1 MMRLFV
7 AIDLPQR
14 VKDQL
19 GALKTDIP
27 GARWVKPA
35 QMHLTLRFIGDQVM
49 EAHFQQIKTALA
61 TIEAEAFTLT
71 LQGVGR
77 FPPSPKKAARVLWVG
92 ISAQP
97 RLDVLYQKVETAVR
111 RIGFPEDD
119 HDFNPHITLARVQSD
134 KLSPAISSFLENNA
148 DFQSETIAVDQ
159 FYLYSSLLSPQGP
172 SYKREAIISLKK

>member
-1 MMRLFV
+1 MRLFV
-7 AIDLPQR
+7 AIDLPEK

-19 GALKTDIP
+19 GALKADIP

-35 QMHLTLRFIGDQVM
+35 QMHLTLRFIGDQVS
-49 EAHFQQIKTALA
+49 ESQFQQIKTALA
-61 TIEAEAFTLT
+61 AIEAEAFELS

-92 ISAQP
+92 ITPQP
-97 RLDVLYQKVETAVR
+97 RLNVLYQKVEAAVR
-111 RIGFPEDD
+111 SVGFPADD

-134 KLSPAISSFLENNA
+134 KLSQAISTFLEANA
-148 DFQSETIAVDQ
+148 CFQSETIPVDQ

-172 SYKREAIISLKK
+172 RYQREATLPLKPA